1 MKTINRRH
9 FYHWKRLQQGGWKMD
24 LFMQYLIT
32 GLTIGSVYALLAVGF
47 VTIYNV
53 TGVLNLAQGEFA
65 MLGAL
70 VSVTFVQVGLSIY
83 ISIPLAIVCVALIGF
98 FVERLAINP
107 VKGAKPGILIVITL
121 GVSIFLKGVA
131 LLIWGTAPKSL
142 PPLFENKPIQ
152 LLGAVVNTQSL
163 WIFLILVIHL
173 VALYWFFDK
182 TFLGSAL
189 RASERNA
196 HAASLMGINV
206 KNMSAIA
213 FSIAAA
219 LGALAGA
226 MIAPL
231 TDATYDMGF
240 FIGIKGF
247 VAMVFG
253 GMHSIQGA
261 VAGGLLLGMIEAFS
275 GGYVSTYYT
284 DAIAFGFLLFVLFIR
299 PQGLFTKA
307 DGTRV

>member
-1 MKTINRRH
+1 
-9 FYHWKRLQQGGWKMD
+9 MD
-24 LFMQYLIT
+24 LFMQYMVT

-70 VSVTFVQVGLSIY
+70 ISVTFVNLGFSIF
-83 ISIPLAIVCVALIGF
+83 IAIPLAIVSTAMIGF
-98 FVERLAINP
+98 IMERLAIRP
-107 VKGAKPGILIVITL
+107 VIGAKPAILIVITL
-121 GVSIFLKGVA
+121 GVSILLKGLA
-131 LLIWGTAPKSL
+131 LFVWGTAPKSL
-142 PPLFENKPIQ
+142 PSLFGNKPIEF
-152 LLGAVVNTQSL
+152 LGAVLNTQNI
-163 WIFLILVIHL
+163 WIFIILFIHLIL
-173 VALYWFFDK
+173 LYWFFER

-240 FIGIKGF
+240 FLGIKGF

-253 GMHSIQGA
+253 GMHSVQGA
-261 VAGGLLLGMIEAFS
+261 VAGGLLLGIIEAFS

-284 DAIAFGFLLFVLFIR
+284 DAIAFGFLLFVLFVR
-299 PQGLFTKA
+299 PQGLFARA
-307 DGTRV
+307 DGSRV

>member
-1 MKTINRRH
+1 
-9 FYHWKRLQQGGWKMD
+9 
-24 LFMQYLIT
+24 MQYVIT
-32 GLTIGSVYALLAVGF
+32 GLTVGSVYALLAVGF

-70 VSVTFVQVGLSIY
+70 LSVTFVQLGLSIFIAIPVAI
-83 ISIPLAIVCVALIGF
+83 ISTALIGF
-98 FVERLAINP
+98 LIERLAIRP
-107 VKGAKPGILIVITL
+107 VIGAKPAILIVITL
-121 GVSIFLKGVA
+121 GVSIFLKGAA
-131 LLIWGTAPKSL
+131 LFIWGTAPKSL
-142 PPLFENKPIQ
+142 PSLFGSKPVHF
-152 LLGAVVNTQSL
+152 LGAVVNTQSI
-163 WIFLILVIHL
+163 WIFIILIIHL
-173 VALYWFFDK
+173 VLLYWFFER

-213 FSIAAA
+213 FAIAAA

-253 GMHSIQGA
+253 GMHSVQGA
-261 VAGGLLLGMIEAFS
+261 VAGGLLLGLIEAFS

-284 DAIAFGFLLFVLFIR
+284 DAIAFGFLLFVLFVR
-299 PQGLFTKA
+299 PQGLFVRA
-307 DGTRV
+307 DGSRV